1 MADKSDVCQ
10 PFWML
15 LCSLCTKVWDTSL
28 LSACIRFIH
37 HFSQFVITL
46 TTSPMMVVL
55 FGPTTLSLGVDYYVY
70 IIPHTH
76 TRSHSVWLQRNIPSL
91 YLSHTHQESF
101 LLVTEEYPLSV
112 PHTHQESFILL
123 GISPVSTSDTSSPL

>member
-76 TRSHSVWLQRNIPSL
+76 
-91 YLSHTHQESF
+91 QESF
-101 LLVTEEYPLSV
+101 RLVTEEYPLSV
-112 PHTHQESFILL
+112 PLTHTPRVLPFGYR
-123 GISPVSTSDTSSPL
+123 GISPVGTSHTPGVLHFVRNIPCLYFRHQ